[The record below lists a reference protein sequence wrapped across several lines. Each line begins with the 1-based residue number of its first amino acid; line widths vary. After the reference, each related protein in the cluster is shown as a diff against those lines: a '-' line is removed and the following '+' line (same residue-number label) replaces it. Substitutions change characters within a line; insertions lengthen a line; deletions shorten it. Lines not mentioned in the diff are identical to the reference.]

1 MNNDTNLIFEAY
13 KKRLISEAPDQNY
26 VPSLEEIK
34 AYLTKSYKDDQARY
48 SNPERF
54 KRQMDGL
61 DKKASTI
68 EDLIKAHKDWV
79 DKWNTDPDNSD
90 REPYTV
96 WGSIY
101 GEFSDASKDLNG
113 FRSRT
118 SFEQTP
124 IIPLADSLLGIFE
137 DLREE
142 REKAAKEDARVKSHA
157 ETLYSNPQKLDADV
171 VKLVN
176 DHAEEAVS
184 NIATIIDRELI
195 KSVDNAG
202 DGFISQVAHMVMNTI
217 HNDREI
223 KLDRQ
228 ERDALNKELHGM
240 YLASKK
246 NK

>member
-13 KKRLISEAPDQNY
+13 KKRLVKESQDQNY

-34 AYLTKSYKDDQARY
+34 AYLTKSYKDDEVRY
-48 SNPERF
+48 SHPELLK
-54 KRQMDGL
+54 KRMTGV
-61 DKKASTI
+61 DKRAATI
-68 EDLIKAHKDWV
+68 EELIKAHKDWV
-79 DKWNTDPDNSD
+79 DKWNSDPANSD

-124 IIPLADSLLGIFE
+124 IISLADSLLNVFE